1 MEMKADHCY
10 LFRHSKYNEDIIG
23 SPEKYR
29 IWLNLNFR
37 KVTGHFLV
45 YICPKSHLSDKYH
58 NSFIPVREIETIIKI
73 FPYQTK
79 DSRYTWNY

>member
-29 IWLNLNFR
+29 MWLNLNFR
-37 KVTGHFLV
+37 KVTDHFLV
-45 YICPKSHLSDKYH
+45 YTCPKSRLSDK
-58 NSFIPVREIETIIKI
+58 
-73 FPYQTK
+73 
-79 DSRYTWNY
+79 